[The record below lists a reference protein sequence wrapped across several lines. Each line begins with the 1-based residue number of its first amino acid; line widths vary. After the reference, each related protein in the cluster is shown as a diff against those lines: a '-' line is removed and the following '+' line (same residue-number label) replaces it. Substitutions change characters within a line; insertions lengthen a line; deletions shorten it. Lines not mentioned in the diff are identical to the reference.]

1 MIEEPPLLRIL
12 TAPKR
17 NRPTP
22 QQIAAFRDVPSG
34 NICDAMGGNGAL
46 DMAIKPLPG
55 LPERFCGP
63 ALTADNGPADILGL
77 AGALEEAMPG
87 DVIVNAVDGWQGC
100 AALGDMVVGMAKN
113 GGVAA
118 LVTDGPARDLAG
130 IVPHGLPV
138 FATGLNPNSP
148 YGKGPGK
155 VGYPVHIGGR
165 RVASGDIVVG
175 DRDGVVVVPFDE
187 IDRIIG
193 LELGADD
200 YMPKPFNPREL
211 LARIKAVLRRRVQ
224 EAPGAPSQEENVIS
238 FGDYQLNLATREMLK
253 GDVNMPLTSGE
264 FAVLKALITHPRE
277 PLSRDKLM
285 NLARGR
291 DYSALERSIDVQ
303 VSRLRRML
311 EEDPAKPR
319 YIQTVWGLGYVFVPE
334 GKSVA

>member
-22 QQIAAFRDVPSG
+22 QQIAAFRDVPTG

-46 DMAIKPLPG
+46 DMALKPLPG

-187 IDRIIG
+187 IDHIISA
-193 LELGADD
+193 L
-200 YMPKPFNPREL
+200 
-211 LARIKAVLRRRVQ
+211 KAVQAAETALEAKVQ
-224 EAPGAPSQEENVIS
+224 GGLSTLEV
-238 FGDYQLNLATREMLK
+238 FGDLLRSSRTCRE
-253 GDVNMPLTSGE
+253 
-264 FAVLKALITHPRE
+264 
-277 PLSRDKLM
+277 
-285 NLARGR
+285 
-291 DYSALERSIDVQ
+291 
-303 VSRLRRML
+303 
-311 EEDPAKPR
+311 
-319 YIQTVWGLGYVFVPE
+319 
-334 GKSVA
+334 